1 MGRRET
7 DHEAET
13 EESDS
18 QPSYRDP
25 RVETPSPPAR
35 EKALT
40 PEETLEKL
48 RAFYRDMAA
57 RKGWK

>member
-1 MGRRET
+1 MSE
-7 DHEAET
+7 
-13 EESDS
+13 
-18 QPSYRDP
+18 QPKADP
-25 RVETPSPPAR
+25 KVETPSPPAR